1 MRAQQVAELGGI
13 DRLELVEI
21 PIPEPGPGELRI
33 AVRAAGANFP
43 DVLMIAGRY
52 QMRPEL
58 PFSPGFEVA
67 GEVAA
72 VGSGVS
78 GFAVGDR
85 VVGTPGFGGFA
96 EQVVVAADA
105 CDLLPD
111 GVSFVDGAVLPIAF
125 GTALHALR
133 DRASLREGETLL
145 VTGATGGVG
154 SAVVKVGRLLGAR
167 IVAAVGSV
175 AKVPIAQ
182 ALGADLVVTYGLSGG
197 SASDGPSSDTGDGS
211 TLRTQVMAAT
221 GGSGADVIV
230 DTVGGDVMGECLR
243 CVSWGG
249 RVLVVGFASGT
260 IPDIPANIPLL
271 KGAAVV
277 GVFWGRWR
285 GIDPAASHAQFAELA
300 DWVAQRRLD
309 PGISATYP
317 LEEAADALRAIAD
330 RTVVGKVAV
339 TM

>member
-1 MRAQQVAELGGI
+1 
-13 DRLELVEI
+13 
-21 PIPEPGPGELRI
+21 
-33 AVRAAGANFP
+33 VRAAGANFP

-67 GEVAA
+67 GEVRAL
-72 VGSGVS
+72 GDGVS

-85 VVGTPGFGGFA
+85 VVGTPGYGGFA
-96 EQVVVAADA
+96 EQVVVATDA
-105 CDLLPD
+105 CDPLPD

-133 DRASLREGETLL
+133 DRAAIRPGETLV

-167 IVAAVGSV
+167 VIAAVGSI

-182 ALGADLVVTYGLSGG
+182 ALAADLVVTYARTGG
-197 SASDGPSSDTGDGS
+197 SGAAADDGS
-211 TLRTQVMAAT
+211 TLRDQVMAAT
-221 GGSGADVIV
+221 AGEGADVIV
-230 DTVGGDVMGECLR
+230 DTVGGDAMGDCLR
-243 CVSWGG
+243 CVAWGG
-249 RVLVVGFASGT
+249 RVLVVGFASGQ
-260 IPDIPANIPLL
+260 IPDIPANLPLL

-285 GIDPAASHAQFAELA
+285 GIDPEASHAQFAELA

-309 PGISATYP
+309 PGVSATYP
-317 LEEAADALRAIAD
+317 LEEAAEALRTIAD
-330 RTVVGKVAV
+330 RTVVGKIAV

>member
-21 PIPEPGPGELRI
+21 PVPEPGPGELRI

-67 GEVAA
+67 GEVRAL
-72 VGSGVS
+72 GDGVS

-85 VVGTPGFGGFA
+85 VVGTPGYGGFA
-96 EQVVVAADA
+96 EQVVVATDA
-105 CDLLPD
+105 CDPLPD

-133 DRASLREGETLL
+133 DRAAIRPGETLV

-167 IVAAVGSV
+167 VIAAVGSI

-182 ALGADLVVTYGLSGG
+182 ALAADLVVTYARTGG
-197 SASDGPSSDTGDGS
+197 SGAAADDGS
-211 TLRTQVMAAT
+211 TLRDQVMAAT
-221 GGSGADVIV
+221 AGQGADVIV
-230 DTVGGDVMGECLR
+230 DTVGGDAMGDCLR
-243 CVSWGG
+243 CVAWGG
-249 RVLVVGFASGT
+249 RVLVVGFASGQ
-260 IPDIPANIPLL
+260 IPDIPANLPLL

-285 GIDPAASHAQFAELA
+285 GIDPEASHAQFAELA

-309 PGISATYP
+309 PGVSATYP
-317 LEEAADALRAIAD
+317 LEEAAEALRTLAD
-330 RTVVGKVAV
+330 RTVVGKIAI